1 MRIYNQK
8 WWKKMFGKEH
18 HEKPIDSLSDIEA
31 VGEFLLGVNKDRA
44 KLLQQLE
51 ELEELEKER
60 KVGTSGVIQIN
71 LEAQALVLDKLL
83 QTYGDF
89 QNDVDIN
96 GLRIKMLAR
105 QFLKEA
111 DKAGLKD
118 LVREKKQNQKWKDW
132 W

>member
-1 MRIYNQK
+1 MVPT
-8 WWKKMFGKEH
+8 WWKRLFGKEH
-18 HEKPIDSLSDIEA
+18 HEKPVDSLSDIEA
-31 VGEFLLGVNKDRA
+31 VGEFLLGVNNDRA
-44 KLLQQLE
+44 KLLKLLE

-111 DKAGLKD
+111 AQAGLKD
-118 LVREKKQNQKWKDW
+118 LVREKKQNRKWKDW

>member
-1 MRIYNQK
+1 
-8 WWKKMFGKEH
+8 MFGKEH

-60 KVGTSGVIQIN
+60 KVGTSGVVQIN

-83 QTYGDF
+83 QAYGDF

>member
-1 MRIYNQK
+1 MPLYNQT
-8 WWKKMFGKEH
+8 WWKKLFGKEA
-18 HEKPIDSLSDIEA
+18 HEKPVDSLSDIEA
-31 VGEFLLGVNKDRA
+31 VGEFLLGVNNDRA
-44 KLLQQLE
+44 KLVKQLE

-60 KVGTSGVIQIN
+60 KVATSGVMQIN
-71 LEAQALVLDKLL
+71 LEAQAVVLDKLL

-96 GLRIKMLAR
+96 GLRIKLLTR

-118 LVREKKQNQKWKDW
+118 LVREKKQEQKWKGW

>member
-1 MRIYNQK
+1 MVPT
-8 WWKKMFGKEH
+8 WWKKMFGKKH
-18 HEKPIDSLSDIEA
+18 HEKLIDSLSDIEA
-31 VGEFLLGVNKDRA
+31 IGEFLLGVNNDRA
-44 KLLQQLE
+44 KLLKQLE

-89 QNDVDIN
+89 QNDADIN

-118 LVREKKQNQKWKDW
+118 LVREKKQNQKWKGW